1 MGGRPARMMGFEF
14 DVPFD
19 CGELLL
25 EVVERST
32 ASLNSFTCLE
42 EAVPVFVGA
51 GFVVLTVSVA
61 PGTLM

>member
-1 MGGRPARMMGFEF
+1 MMGFEF
-14 DVPFD
+14 AVLFD

-25 EVVERST
+25 EVVERSI

-42 EAVPVFVGA
+42 EAVPVFVGG
-51 GFVVLTVSVA
+51 GFAVLTVSVA